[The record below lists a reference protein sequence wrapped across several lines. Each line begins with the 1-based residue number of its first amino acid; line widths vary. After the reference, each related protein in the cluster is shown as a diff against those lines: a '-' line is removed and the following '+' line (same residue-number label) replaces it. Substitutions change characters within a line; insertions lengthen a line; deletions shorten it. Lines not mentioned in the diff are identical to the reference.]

1 MLYLGKILYCQ
12 RNKKIFYYI
21 IQFNLFCIISF
32 NTIFCGTDSNCK
44 CCCTQ
49 NDTTSSTIRENITPF
64 VPSGTSSTIRDNIT
78 PFIPLGIDS
87 SKGIYDVKKEDIDF
101 SKEVYDVKNEDIDSS
116 KEVGDV
122 KNKGIDSSNEIDDV
136 KNKDIDSSKEVGDV
150 KNEDIDY
157 SNELDDVKKEDI
169 DYSKEVGDVKNKDID
184 YSKEVGDVKNKDID
198 SSKEVYDVKNEDID
212 SSNEELS
219 VCRNNY
225 DFDNYN
231 NCEVSNSLDNLK
243 NKAHQYSNDSDICS
257 EINKSL
263 NNFQSSLD
271 DKMKFINK
279 IESDSDSLKI
289 DKNNG
294 DISLNFNN
302 LCNNNNRNKKIYITN
317 IDSYNSERKYN
328 NINENINSNSDDVN
342 FINIDRYE
350 VKNDYKN
357 DYKNEFCFDVKDN
370 FNEDSE
376 SDDIVFGNIINSL
389 NEDQFLGEINISD
402 KNVNIYNENQNI
414 IKKLENNENQNII
427 KKSGDIKNQNIIK
440 KSEDIKNQDIIKK
453 SEDIENEVYNYLSK
467 NINDYLFLYY
477 ENIKAPD
484 NSLRKL
490 TVIFDKKSKCI
501 KIIDNK
507 CNVLFMCD
515 KIPTDKNTDVSG
527 ILFKVFLKDMTSE
540 ERFDLILYRLSE
552 LDDDYREDKTNF
564 FYLIDKINL
573 LYFNFFDNSYY
584 KLCIDSNGVICI
596 VKESEMDNDN
606 KPRIGAIGYK
616 SGRRYRYKSSGLFKK
631 KYIWEEIKTK

>member
-87 SKGIYDVKKEDIDF
+87 SNGIYDVKKEDIDF

-150 KNEDIDY
+150 KNEDID
-157 SNELDDVKKEDI
+157 S
-169 DYSKEVGDVKNKDID
+169 SKEVGDVKNEDID
-184 YSKEVGDVKNKDID
+184 SSKEVGDVKNKDID
-198 SSKEVYDVKNEDID
+198 SSNEVDDVKNKDID

-219 VCRNNY
+219 VCRDNY
-225 DFDNYN
+225 DFDNYNNCEVSNSLDNLKNKDYEYNRDNNFDNYN

-257 EINKSL
+257 ENNKSL
-263 NNFQSSLD
+263 NNFQYSLD

-279 IESDSDSLKI
+279 IESDTDSLKI

-328 NINENINSNSDDVN
+328 NINENINSNSGDGN
-342 FINIDRYE
+342 FINMDRYE

-376 SDDIVFGNIINSL
+376 SDDIVFCNIINSL

-402 KNVNIYNENQNI
+402 KNVNIYNENQ
-414 IKKLENNENQNII
+414 
-427 KKSGDIKNQNIIK
+427 DIIK

-453 SEDIENEVYNYLSK
+453 SENIENEVYNYLSK

-552 LDDDYREDKTNF
+552 LEDDYREDKTNF

-616 SGRRYRYKSSGLFKK
+616 SGHRYRYKSSGLFKK
-631 KYIWEEIKTK
+631 RYFWEEIKTK

>member
-49 NDTTSSTIRENITPF
+49 NDTTGSTIHE
-64 VPSGTSSTIRDNIT
+64 NIT
-78 PFIPLGIDS
+78 PFIPLDIDF
-87 SKGIYDVKKEDIDF
+87 SKGIYDVKKEDIDS

-122 KNKGIDSSNEIDDV
+122 KNKDIDYSNELDDV
-136 KNKDIDSSKEVGDV
+136 KNKDIDSSKEVDDIKKEDIDSSKEVGDV

-157 SNELDDVKKEDI
+157 SK
-169 DYSKEVGDVKNKDID
+169 
-184 YSKEVGDVKNKDID
+184 
-198 SSKEVYDVKNEDID
+198 
-212 SSNEELS
+212 EELF
-219 VCRNNY
+219 VCKDNY
-225 DFDNYN
+225 NFDNYN
-231 NCEVSNSLDNLK
+231 NCEVSNSLDNLKNKDFEYNRDNNFDNYNDCEVSNSLDNLK

-257 EINKSL
+257 ENNKSL
-263 NNFQSSLD
+263 NNFQYSLD

-279 IESDSDSLKI
+279 IESDTDSLKI

-328 NINENINSNSDDVN
+328 NINENINSNSDDGN
-342 FINIDRYE
+342 FINMDRYE

-376 SDDIVFGNIINSL
+376 SDDIVFGNIINSI

-414 IKKLENNENQNII
+414 IKKSEDIKNQDII

-440 KSEDIKNQDIIKK
+440 KSA
-453 SEDIENEVYNYLSK
+453 DIENEVYNYLSK

-515 KIPTDKNTDVSG
+515 KIPTDENTDVSG

-606 KPRIGAIGYK
+606 KPRIGAVGYK

>member
-44 CCCTQ
+44 CCCAQ

-101 SKEVYDVKNEDIDSS
+101 SKEV
-116 KEVGDV
+116 GDV
-122 KNKGIDSSNEIDDV
+122 KNKGIDSSNEIDDVKNKDIDSSNEIDDV

-150 KNEDIDY
+150 KN
-157 SNELDDVKKEDI
+157 
-169 DYSKEVGDVKNKDID
+169 
-184 YSKEVGDVKNKDID
+184 KDID
-198 SSKEVYDVKNEDID
+198 SSNEVDDVKNEDID
-212 SSNEELS
+212 YSNEELS

>member
-49 NDTTSSTIRENITPF
+49 NDTTGSTIHE
-64 VPSGTSSTIRDNIT
+64 NIT

-122 KNKGIDSSNEIDDV
+122 KN
-136 KNKDIDSSKEVGDV
+136 
-150 KNEDIDY
+150 EDIDY

-169 DYSKEVGDVKNKDID
+169 DYSKEVDDVKNK
-184 YSKEVGDVKNKDID
+184 
-198 SSKEVYDVKNEDID
+198 DID

-257 EINKSL
+257 ENNKSL
-263 NNFQSSLD
+263 NNFQYSLD

-440 KSEDIKNQDIIKK
+440 KSA
-453 SEDIENEVYNYLSK
+453 DIENEVYNYLSK